1 MSFPHHFC
9 GIFVAFG
16 LLISLGLEKF
26 ILNILIYAR
35 KGHFCS
41 WKGERVLLEKSYQKK
56 RSEMKQQESVQVPWG
71 CLTLRSTLLPPH
83 LSRPNP
89 HSLKKWLLLF
99 LSGFHSQEM
108 HGKKGSCCLVMVQ
121 LSKRPLKVL
130 QAFMDRHTDKSKTCA
145 SPCRAFRHWDASGG
159 SGHSEL
165 GLHSR
170 LLNSRKAII
179 LGIYF
184 VEPVWEHLQ
193 IWRWD
198 CPGLHAT
205 CRNLFKAVKR
215 HKNTSWGQ
223 HLRCLFCHCL
233 SKKPA
238 QNNQANQKQIQRSTE
253 DMM

>member
-1 MSFPHHFC
+1 MRLFDLEVNPSATSPLTSQPTLPEKMAPSFPIRF
-9 GIFVAFG
+9 
-16 LLISLGLEKF
+16 SLTGNAQRERLMLPGHGTAVKTPLES
-26 ILNILIYAR
+26 AA
-35 KGHFCS
+35 
-41 WKGERVLLEKSYQKK
+41 
-56 RSEMKQQESVQVPWG
+56 
-71 CLTLRSTLLPPH
+71 STY
-83 LSRPNP
+83 
-89 HSLKKWLLLF
+89 
-99 LSGFHSQEM
+99 GQ
-108 HGKKGSCCLVMVQ
+108 
-121 LSKRPLKVL
+121 
-130 QAFMDRHTDKSKTCA
+130 RHTDKSKTCA

-205 CRNLFKAVKR
+205 CRNVFKAVKR

-238 QNNQANQKQIQRSTE
+238 QNNQPNQK
-253 DMM
+253 